1 MHRERYRSFQD
12 VFVNAFRSRAKA
24 DEFWAL
30 RDVTFSVEPGETV
43 GIIGSNGSGKSTL
56 LKLISRIIEPTTG
69 HVTVHGKV
77 SALLELGAGFH
88 PDLSGRDNVYL
99 NWSLM
104 GLSRKQ
110 VDAFFD
116 DVVAFAELEDF
127 IDTPVRLYSSGMY
140 VRLAFASA
148 ILMESEIL
156 IVDEVLAV
164 GDVAFQEKCFSR
176 IHEIKRE
183 GRSILIVSHALESV
197 RSLCDKIIWL
207 DRGRVAFE
215 GAPDHAIARYLADLR
230 QRDEVAL
237 EKGDEEE
244 ARVAHVE
251 WPSGNTTTGCDI
263 TRVRLLNEAGLEQHI
278 YEPFE
283 PMLVVVDY
291 VANLRNDLPLS
302 ATIII
307 RRDDGL
313 EVHRTV
319 SGANQVSYRSQP
331 SGGQIH
337 LRYHG
342 LALAPGHYTVDVA
355 LSPAANPLHL
365 LALRESMH
373 HLVIRSATY
382 RDNGVTAMR
391 CSWSGSTLGIGQ
403 TATLLGTW
411 MSWAPSHAL
420 LGEVHERFLAGEW
433 YPPEGEVARYRWMGH
448 EASVYLLT
456 PTDEGR
462 LVLSFTN
469 VLASMGKGPRRLTVK
484 IEDRLI
490 AQIDVEQ
497 PGPRTV
503 CCDFICPTPGVSRF
517 SLAVDQTVRPADDGL
532 SPDPREL
539 GLLFHE
545 IWVEERSPMVPTVTA
560 TAQRENP

>member
-12 VFVNAFRSRAKA
+12 VFVNLFRPRGKA

-69 HVTVHGKV
+69 RISVQGKV

-104 GLSRKQ
+104 GVSRKQ
-110 VDAFFD
+110 VDACFD

-140 VRLAFASA
+140 VRLAFAAA
-148 ILMESEIL
+148 ILMQSEIL

-176 IHEIKRE
+176 IHEIKRS

-197 RSLCDKIIWL
+197 RTLCDRIIWL

-215 GAPDHAIARYLADLR
+215 GPPDHAIARYLAELR
-230 QRDEVAL
+230 QRDEEAL
-237 EKGDEEE
+237 ERNDAWEKDVSKLSL
-244 ARVAHVE
+244 AA
-251 WPSGNTTTGCDI
+251 TTPTDCEI
-263 TRVRLLNEAGLEQHI
+263 TRVRLLNEVGHEQHI

-283 PMLVVVDY
+283 PMIVEIDY
-291 VANLRNDLPLS
+291 AARTGDEAPLN
-302 ATIII
+302 ATVMI

-313 EVHRTV
+313 EVHRAM
-319 SGANQVSYRSQP
+319 SAANQISFRAWNT
-331 SGGQIH
+331 SGLVR

-355 LSPAANPLHL
+355 LSPSADPLRV
-365 LALRESMH
+365 LALRESVT
-373 HLVIRSATY
+373 HLVIRSAAY
-382 RDNGVTAMR
+382 RDQGVTAMR
-391 CSWSGSTLGIGQ
+391 CSWSGSTLGQEPLAIEPGS
-403 TATLLGTW
+403 W
-411 MSWAPSHAL
+411 ISWAPSYAI
-420 LGEVHERFLAGEW
+420 LGEVDDRFLDGNW
-433 YPPEGEVARYRWMGH
+433 YPPEGETIRYRWMAD
-448 EASVYLLT
+448 EASVYLRSPST
-456 PTDEGR
+456 QGR
-462 LVLSFTN
+462 LVLSYTN
-469 VLASMGKGPRRLTVK
+469 VLARDGRGPRWLAVR
-484 IEDRLI
+484 IENRLI
-490 AQIDVEQ
+490 ARIDVAEA
-497 PGPRTV
+497 GFRTV
-503 CCDFICPTPGVSRF
+503 SCSYTCAHPGVVRF
-517 SLAVDQTVRPADDGL
+517 TLAVDQTTRPVDAGL
-532 SPDPREL
+532 SPDVREL
-539 GLLFHE
+539 GLLIHE
-545 IWVEERSPMVPTVTA
+545 IWIEELPPLVPPVALAALRGTG
-560 TAQRENP
+560 